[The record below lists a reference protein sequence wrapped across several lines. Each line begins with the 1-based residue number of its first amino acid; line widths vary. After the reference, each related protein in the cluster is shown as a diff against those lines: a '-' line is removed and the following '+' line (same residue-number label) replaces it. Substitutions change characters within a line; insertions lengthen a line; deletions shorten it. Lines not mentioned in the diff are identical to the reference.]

1 MGIPIFDHLPA
12 ARLFFANGYYVY
24 RQKCICSLYFLR
36 ESCEAMITTIHKK
49 IDLLLVPAS
58 FMPASGR
65 SPKQSPF
72 WGELPFHLGPRLPF
86 APRCCPLSLAC

>member
-1 MGIPIFDHLPA
+1 MATMSIDKNVFVRYI
-12 ARLFFANGYYVY
+12 
-24 RQKCICSLYFLR
+24 SLR
-36 ESCEAMITTIHKK
+36 ESGEAMITTIHNK